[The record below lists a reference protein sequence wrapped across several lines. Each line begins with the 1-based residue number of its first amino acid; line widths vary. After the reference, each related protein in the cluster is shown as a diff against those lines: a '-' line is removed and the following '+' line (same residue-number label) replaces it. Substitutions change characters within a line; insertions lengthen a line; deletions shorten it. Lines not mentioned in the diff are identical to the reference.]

1 MTNIITSQGKIT
13 WTLFDIDDLEPIIEN
28 SWKGKIFDWTSKTIS
43 DKIDF
48 WYFKWSFWW
57 ENNISL
63 YPTKN
68 QFCSVIGWNWKTPI
82 ELNNISSIHHRL
94 EVVEWPQTKLDILEH
109 ISSVSVALW
118 VNFDIDIKWEE
129 TWPTLESS
137 INLFASKISKK
148 LEKQDNNFKYFTV
161 QRPTK
166 IEFSWKT
173 LDLEFT
179 CPAEQLLVTWTIN
192 SGIVYMS
199 LADK

>member
-94 EVVEWPQTKLDILEH
+94 EVVEWPQTKLDILD
-109 ISSVSVALW
+109 
-118 VNFDIDIKWEE
+118 VN
-129 TWPTLESS
+129 
-137 INLFASKISKK
+137 
-148 LEKQDNNFKYFTV
+148 
-161 QRPTK
+161 
-166 IEFSWKT
+166 
-173 LDLEFT
+173 
-179 CPAEQLLVTWTIN
+179 N
-192 SGIVYMS
+192 SQVV
-199 LADK
+199 